1 MRLLTAPVWVAAAT
15 IAIVALV
22 TAALAAREP
31 SPGEGRIG
39 YSTHLAYAGSPGE
52 DLARLSDAGVDW
64 IREDF
69 LWNTIERRRGRFDW
83 RATDALMAAAAEHEL
98 DVLAIL
104 GYSARWAS
112 RGAIQD
118 PPRDP
123 ADYAAFARAVV
134 ERYGEGGSFWRG
146 ADAVRPLK
154 AVELWNEPWGHFFW
168 RPEPD
173 PAAYAR
179 LARRAAEAVRAARAG
194 VEVLVSA
201 DLIQVRDDGAVRPWF
216 AALLDADP
224 ELPELVDGWSVHPY
238 PEPRDQ
244 GPGAGPASSPYAFAR
259 VEQIR
264 ALARRRGA
272 MRPIWITEVGWSTS
286 SGPGGVS
293 EARQAAYL
301 GAALDRALGPWRGFV
316 AKVFVYGY
324 DRDNGPRGYLEGHFG
339 VRRANGSLKP
349 AWDAVARRAG

>member
-1 MRLLTAPVWVAAAT
+1 M
-15 IAIVALV
+15 
-22 TAALAAREP
+22 
-31 SPGEGRIG
+31 
-39 YSTHLAYAGSPGE
+39 
-52 DLARLSDAGVDW
+52 
-64 IREDF
+64 
-69 LWNTIERRRGRFDW
+69 
-83 RATDALMAAAAEHEL
+83 
-98 DVLAIL
+98 
-104 GYSARWAS
+104 
-112 RGAIQD
+112 
-118 PPRDP
+118 
-123 ADYAAFARAVV
+123 
-134 ERYGEGGSFWRG
+134 
-146 ADAVRPLK
+146 RPLK

-179 LARRAAEAVRAARAG
+179 LARPAAEAVRDAGAG

-201 DLIQVRDDGAVRPWF
+201 DLRQVRADGAVRPWF

-224 ELPELVDGWSVHPY
+224 GLPALVDGWSVHPY

-272 MRPIWITEVGWSTS
+272 MRPIWITELGWSTS

-301 GAALDRALGPWRGFV
+301 GAALDRALGPWRDFV
-316 AKVFVYGY
+316 AS
-324 DRDNGPRGYLEGHFG
+324 RLRLRLRPRQ
-339 VRRANGSLKP
+339 RRAATTSRATSASAGRT
-349 AWDAVARRAG
+349 ARSSPPGTRSRAARAS

>member
-1 MRLLTAPVWVAAAT
+1 MLLKAAAF
-15 IAIVALV
+15 AI
-22 TAALAAREP
+22 ALAAVAVAVVLLAP
-31 SPGEGRIG
+31 GGDPGEGRVG
-39 YSTHLAYAGSPGE
+39 YSTHLTFAGDPGP
-52 DLARLSDAGVDW
+52 DLERLHGAGVAW

-69 LWNTIERRRGRFDW
+69 LWDAIEPEQGRFDW
-83 RATDALMAAAAEHEL
+83 RATDALMGAAAEHDL

-112 RGAIQD
+112 SDGGDVHA

-123 ADYAAFARAVV
+123 ADYAAYARAVV

-146 ADAVRPLK
+146 RDAVRPLK

-179 LARRAAEAVRAARAG
+179 LARPAAEAVRDAGAG

-201 DLIQVRDDGAVRPWF
+201 DLRQVRADGAVRPWF
-216 AALLDADP
+216 AELLDADP
-224 ELPELVDGWSVHPY
+224 ELPALVDGWSVHPY
-238 PEPRDQ
+238 TEPRDQ
-244 GPGAGPASSPYAFAR
+244 GPDARPASSPYAFDR

-264 ALARRRGA
+264 ALARRRGVA
-272 MRPIWITEVGWSTS
+272 RPIWLTELGWSTS
-286 SGPGGVS
+286 TGPGGVS
-293 EARQAAYL
+293 EALQAAYL
-301 GAALDRALGPWRGFV
+301 GTALDRALGPWRDFV
-316 AKVFVYGY
+316 AAVFVYGY
-324 DRDNGPRGYLEGHFG
+324 DRDNGAGDDLEGHFG
-339 VRRANGSLKP
+339 VRRADGSLKP

>member
-1 MRLLTAPVWVAAAT
+1 MLFKAAAF
-15 IAIVALV
+15 ALALV
-22 TAALAAREP
+22 AVAVAVVLLAGGGA
-31 SPGEGRIG
+31 PGEGRIG
-39 YSTHLAYAGSPGE
+39 YSTHLTFAGDPGP
-52 DLARLSDAGVDW
+52 DLERLHEAGVAW

-69 LWNTIERRRGRFDW
+69 LWDQIEPEQGRFDW
-83 RATDALMAAAAEHEL
+83 RATDELMGAAAEHEL

-112 RGAIQD
+112 SDPGDIHA

-123 ADYAAFARAVV
+123 VAYAAYARAVV
-134 ERYGEGGSFWRG
+134 ERYGEGGSFWKGR
-146 ADAVRPLK
+146 AAVRPLK

-179 LARRAAEAVRAARAG
+179 LARPAAEAVRAAHAG

-201 DLIQVRDDGAVRPWF
+201 DLLQVRADGAERPWF

-224 ELPELVDGWSVHPY
+224 RLLELVDGWSVHPY
-238 PEPRDQ
+238 TEPRDQ
-244 GPGAGPASSPYAFAR
+244 GPNAGPASSPYAFDR

-264 ALARRRGA
+264 ALARRRGVA
-272 MRPIWITEVGWSTS
+272 RPIWLTELGWSTS
-286 SGPGGVS
+286 TGPGGVS
-293 EARQAAYL
+293 EALQAAYL
-301 GAALDRALGPWRGFV
+301 GAALDRALGPWRSFV
-316 AKVFVYGY
+316 ARVFVYGY
-324 DRDNGPRGYLEGHFG
+324 DRDNGARDDLEGHFG

>member
-1 MRLLTAPVWVAAAT
+1 VRLPTGPVQAAAVA
-15 IAIVALV
+15 IALVALV
-22 TAALAAREP
+22 SALASRGP
-31 SPGEGRIG
+31 PGEGRIG
-39 YSTHLAYAGSPGE
+39 YSTHLAYAGSPRA
-52 DLARLSDAGVDW
+52 DLARLSNAGVDW

-69 LWNTIERRRGRFDW
+69 LWETIERTRGRFDW
-83 RATDALMAAAAEHEL
+83 RATDALMAAAAENEL

-112 RGAIQD
+112 RGQVHD
-118 PPRDP
+118 PPRNP

-146 ADAVRPLK
+146 ADEVRPLK

-179 LARRAAEAVRAARAG
+179 LARPAAEAVRSAGAG
-194 VEVLVSA
+194 VDVLMSA
-201 DLIQVRDDGAVRPWF
+201 DLRQVRADGAVRPWF
-216 AALLDADP
+216 AALLAADP
-224 ELPELVDGWSVHPY
+224 RLPELVDGWSVHPY

-244 GPGAGPASSPYAFAR
+244 GPGAGPAGSPYAFAR

-272 MRPIWITEVGWSTS
+272 MRPIWITEIGWSTS

-316 AKVFVYGY
+316 ARVFVYGY
-324 DRDNGPRGYLEGHFG
+324 DRDNGARDDLEGHFG
-339 VRRANGSLKP
+339 VRRADGSLKP